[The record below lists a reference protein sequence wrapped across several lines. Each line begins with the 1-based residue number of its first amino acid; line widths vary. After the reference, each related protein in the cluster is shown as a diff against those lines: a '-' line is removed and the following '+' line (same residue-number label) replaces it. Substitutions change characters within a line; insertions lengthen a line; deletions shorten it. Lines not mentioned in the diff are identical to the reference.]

1 MSDPIDI
8 LRLAADRVT
17 DASAA
22 LDASMA
28 MQSGHDSTVRYFRAK
43 LEHEMALRDV
53 QAAMDVAKSLNE
65 FRVP

>member
-8 LRLAADRVT
+8 LRIAADRVT
-17 DASAA
+17 EASAA
-22 LDASMA
+22 LDAA
-28 MQSGHDSTVRYFRAK
+28 RVMQSGYAATEYYFRAR
-43 LEHEMALRDV
+43 LEHEMALRDA